1 MSVPPA
7 TQASARLDVNNLFA
21 TTGQVAL
28 ITGGGTGIG
37 LVMARAMAEAGAA
50 KVYIAGRRLAV
61 LESAAAAVNRLVS
74 RDVLV
79 PIELDVTSK
88 ASLAA
93 AAAFVDKD
101 SGFLDVVV
109 SNAGVPGPQTPTPA
123 DNDTTTTL
131 AEWRAAQLAV
141 DPQAYQDTFKVN
153 TTAVWFTAITFL
165 DLLDAGN
172 RRRNDS
178 LGAARPTSQVVVIS
192 SLAGFN
198 RKAPAGFAYGQ
209 SKSAATHAAKQ
220 LAVLLPRWG
229 IRVNVV
235 APGPFP
241 SEMTTAF
248 VGALGA
254 TTDQE
259 VIRIDKAHVPLGRIG
274 DQQDM
279 AGTIL
284 YLVSRAGA
292 FLNGNVVLLDGGRL
306 GVFPSMY

>member
-1 MSVPPA
+1 MASSSTQTSA
-7 TQASARLDVNNLFA
+7 TLGVNNLFA

-37 LVMARAMAEAGAA
+37 LVMARALAEAGAA

-61 LESAAAAVNRLVS
+61 LEKAAESVNEVLS
-74 RDVLV
+74 KGVLV

-88 ASLAA
+88 ESLAA
-93 AAAFVDKD
+93 AAAFVEKD

-109 SNAGVPGPQTPTPA
+109 SNAGVSGPQKPTP
-123 DNDTTTTL
+123 DDKDTTTTL
-131 AEWRAAQLAV
+131 AQWREKQLEV
-141 DPQAYQDTFKVN
+141 DPSEFQDTFKVN

-165 DLLDAGN
+165 NLLDAGN
-172 RRRNDS
+172 KRRNDNQ
-178 LGAARPTSQVVVIS
+178 GVGRPTSQVIVIS

-198 RKAPAGFAYGQ
+198 RKAPAGFVYGQ

-229 IRVNVV
+229 IRVNVI

-241 SEMTTAF
+241 SEMTTDF
-248 VGALGA
+248 IGALGA
-254 TTDQE
+254 TTDQA
-259 VIRIDKAHVPLGRIG
+259 VIGIGKEHVPLGRIG

-306 GVFPSMY
+306 GTFPGMY

>member
-1 MSVPPA
+1 MASTS
-7 TQASARLDVNNLFA
+7 TQASTLGVNGLFA

-28 ITGGGTGIG
+28 VTGGGTGIG
-37 LVMARAMAEAGAA
+37 LVMARAIAEAGAA

-61 LESAAAAVNRLVS
+61 LQTAAASVNTALS

-88 ASLAA
+88 ESLAA
-93 AAAFVDKD
+93 AAAVVEKD

-109 SNAGVPGPQTPTPA
+109 VNAGVQGPQTPTPA

-131 AEWRAAQLAV
+131 AQWREKQLEV
-141 DPQAYQDTFKVN
+141 DPQEFQDTFKVN
-153 TTAVWFTAITFL
+153 TTAVWFTAVTFL
-165 DLLDAGN
+165 NLLDAGN
-172 RRRNDS
+172 QRRNDS
-178 LGAARPTSQVVVIS
+178 VGAGRPTSQVIVIS

-198 RKAPAGFAYGQ
+198 RKAPAGFVYGQ

-229 IRVNVV
+229 IRTNVI

-248 VGALGA
+248 VSALGA
-254 TTDQE
+254 TTDQA
-259 VIRIDKAHVPLGRIG
+259 VIPIGKEQVPLGRIG

-306 GVFPSMY
+306 GTFPGMY

>member
-1 MSVPPA
+1 MASSS
-7 TQASARLDVNNLFA
+7 TQASGTLGVNNLFA

-37 LVMARAMAEAGAA
+37 LVMARALAEAGAA

-61 LESAAAAVNRLVS
+61 LEKAAESVNKVLS
-74 RDVLV
+74 KEVLV

-88 ASLAA
+88 ESLAA
-93 AAAFVDKD
+93 AAAFVEKD

-109 SNAGVPGPQTPTPA
+109 SNAGISGPQPPAPA

-131 AEWRAAQLAV
+131 AQWREKQLEV
-141 DPQAYQDTFKVN
+141 DPSEFQDTFKVN
-153 TTAVWFTAITFL
+153 TTAVWFTAVTFL
-165 DLLDAGN
+165 NLLDAGN
-172 RRRNDS
+172 KRRNDS
-178 LGAARPTSQVVVIS
+178 QGVGRPTSQVIVIS

-198 RKAPAGFAYGQ
+198 RKAPAGFVYGQ

-229 IRVNVV
+229 IRVNVI

-241 SEMTTAF
+241 SEMTTDF

-254 TTDQE
+254 TTDQA
-259 VIRIDKAHVPLGRIG
+259 VISIGKEHVPLGRIG

-306 GVFPSMY
+306 GTFPGMY